1 MFLEHSKS
9 HFALKVKC
17 HLFAFYS
24 LIRIM
29 NPDFL
34 TNRNYEPTTAKGR
47 VIEAINHPHPADDFH
62 LVHINE
68 LDDFGS
74 SVLCEAFKS
83 DDWDERKINY
93 LDDEEVLYCGDKLL
107 PWSMQPDE
115 LKEGFANFIKRSEIR
130 ELRISRRERL
140 LELFPIPLPIGLR
153 SRFLYSY

>member
-1 MFLEHSKS
+1 
-9 HFALKVKC
+9 
-17 HLFAFYS
+17 
-24 LIRIM
+24 M

-62 LVHINE
+62 LVHLNE

-83 DDWDERKINY
+83 DDWYESKINY

-140 LELFPIPLPIGLR
+140 LELFPIPLPSGLR
-153 SRFLYSY
+153 SRFLYGY

>member
-1 MFLEHSKS
+1 M
-9 HFALKVKC
+9 
-17 HLFAFYS
+17 FAFYS
-24 LIRIM
+24 LITIM

-62 LVHINE
+62 LVHLNE
-68 LDDFGS
+68 SDDFGS

-83 DDWDERKINY
+83 DDWDESKINY

-140 LELFPIPLPIGLR
+140 LELFPIPLPSGLR
-153 SRFLYSY
+153 SRFLYGY

>member
-1 MFLEHSKS
+1 
-9 HFALKVKC
+9 
-17 HLFAFYS
+17 
-24 LIRIM
+24 M

-34 TNRNYEPTTAKGR
+34 TNRNYEPTTAKGK

-62 LVHINE
+62 LVHLNE

-83 DDWDERKINY
+83 DDWDESKINY

-115 LKEGFANFIKRSEIR
+115 LKEGFADFIKRSEIR

-140 LELFPIPLPIGLR
+140 LELFPIPLPSGLR
-153 SRFLYSY
+153 SRFLYGY

>member
-1 MFLEHSKS
+1 
-9 HFALKVKC
+9 
-17 HLFAFYS
+17 
-24 LIRIM
+24 M

-34 TNRNYEPTTAKGR
+34 NNRNYEPTTAIGR
-47 VIEAINHPHPADDFH
+47 VIEAINHPHPSDDFH
-62 LVHINE
+62 LVHLNE

-83 DDWDERKINY
+83 DDWDESKINY

-107 PWSMQPDE
+107 PLSMHPDE

-140 LELFPIPLPIGLR
+140 LELFPIPLPSGLR
-153 SRFLYSY
+153 SRFLYGY

>member
-1 MFLEHSKS
+1 M
-9 HFALKVKC
+9 
-17 HLFAFYS
+17 FAFYS
-24 LIRIM
+24 LITIM

-62 LVHINE
+62 LVHLNE

-83 DDWDERKINY
+83 DDWDESKINY

-140 LELFPIPLPIGLR
+140 LELFPIPLPSGLR
-153 SRFLYSY
+153 SRFLYGYLSFFQTFILFLFI